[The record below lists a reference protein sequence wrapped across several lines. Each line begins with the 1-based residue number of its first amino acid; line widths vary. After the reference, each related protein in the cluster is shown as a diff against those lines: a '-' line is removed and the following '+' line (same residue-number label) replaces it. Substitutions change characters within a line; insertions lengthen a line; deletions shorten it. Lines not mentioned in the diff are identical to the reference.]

1 MFFKHTTPDDAPT
14 LAAAVVAVCRPSGW
28 SHPIQP
34 QFLSVLFKNL
44 MNFDA
49 DFHKLE
55 ATTLAQTKQAFPD
68 NQKRTELID
77 LMLVL
82 ESLCSSVPQDVSEQ
96 IEAWADALGVHNERI
111 HLIRDLAKRSLAHA
125 QADFYRNNYF
135 SDKDQSL
142 PNFHELVEKHGLR
155 AYVLTVEPD
164 AQEFE
169 RWDALKDYPE
179 GSLGHGMWHFYAQR
193 GFPLPGAPGGVNSSV
208 AHHDWIH
215 VLTDYDSDGIG
226 EMEVAAF
233 SAMATE
239 SISPT
244 MNFLGVLSIF
254 QGGLLKSVVGT
265 QPHLGHELE
274 VANGAERL
282 VDALR
287 RGRACTVELIEDMDF
302 FLHARTPLAELR
314 QQWNIIPKAV

>member
-1 MFFKHTTPDDAPT
+1 MFFKHSSPDDAPKM
-14 LAAAVVAVCRPSGW
+14 AAAIVAVCRPDGW
-28 SHPIQP
+28 SQPIQP
-34 QFLSVLFKNL
+34 QFLKVLFKNL

-49 DFHKLE
+49 DFETLD
-55 ATTLAQTKQAFPD
+55 ATTLEQTKQAFPSD
-68 NQKRTELID
+68 EKRTELID

-82 ESLCSSVPQDVSEQ
+82 ESLCSSVPENVSEQ
-96 IEAWADALGVHNERI
+96 IEAWADEMGVHNERI
-111 HLIRDLAKRSLAHA
+111 HLIRDLAKKSLAHA

-142 PNFHELVEKHGLR
+142 PHFHELVEKYGLP

-169 RWDALKDYPE
+169 RWDALKCCPD
-179 GSLGHGMWHFYAQR
+179 GSLGKGMWNFYAQR

-215 VLTDYDSDGIG
+215 VLTDYNSDGIG

-254 QGGLLKSVVGT
+254 QGGLLKSIVGS

-274 VANGAERL
+274 VVNGAERL
-282 VDALR
+282 VDAIR
-287 RGRACTVELIEDMDF
+287 RGRACTIELIEGMNF
-302 FLHARTPLAELR
+302 FEHANTALAELH
-314 QQWNIIPKAV
+314 QKWNIVPKAV